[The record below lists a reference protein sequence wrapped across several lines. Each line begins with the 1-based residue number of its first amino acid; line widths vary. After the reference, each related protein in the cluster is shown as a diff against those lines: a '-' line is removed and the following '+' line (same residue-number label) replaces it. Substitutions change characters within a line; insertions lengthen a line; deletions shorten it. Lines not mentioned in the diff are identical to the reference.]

1 MFWYEL
7 YGLCFVL
14 LDLRKT
20 CTQINGNKLR
30 CTKCKNDPFAVF
42 KAPCGVM
49 FSLKCCQSVEKLLNC
64 SVLDWRALTLLKSGV
79 MSAAEW
85 VDGRTSWEDAEQAS
99 YPSLVSGS
107 LSDLGFCIFDFPPS
121 NCSFYLNREKAI
133 ARSMNVDIY
142 GVYRNNWL
150 GTRNVFFFLRAVWR

>member
-1 MFWYEL
+1 MSMLSSLWHS
-7 YGLCFVL
+7 LCKDERRRSECVDMSFIVFVL
-14 LDLRKT
+14 FCWTWEKHAL
-20 CTQINGNKLR
+20 NGFKLR

-49 FSLKCCQSVEKLLNC
+49 FSLKCCQSVEKLLKC
-64 SVLDWRALTLLKSGV
+64 SVLDWRALMLLKGGV

-133 ARSMNVDIY
+133 ARSMN
-142 GVYRNNWL
+142 GV
-150 GTRNVFFFLRAVWR
+150 